1 MNSESLGVMASALA
15 TCHSYAFPRCLT
27 VELGGLEISVC
38 SKSQLSAEHLS
49 PSQSGLES

>member
-1 MNSESLGVMASALA
+1 MPLPHATATPSLDASLGAG
-15 TCHSYAFPRCLT
+15 H
-27 VELGGLEISVC
+27 LEINIC